1 MQSAEN
7 LMLTITVKQI
17 YLACGH
23 TDMRKS
29 INGLSIIVQSSFQ
42 LDPCIRAMF
51 VFCNRNR
58 DRIKILEWDDN
69 GFWLHLKRLEG
80 GGFRWPKISGDE
92 KTMILTDEELS
103 HLLGNPG
110 LEQKLR
116 RKQTTQSI
124 TL

>member
-1 MQSAEN
+1 MHQSDVCVLQPKPRPHKN
-7 LMLTITVKQI
+7 PGM
-17 YLACGH
+17 
-23 TDMRKS
+23 
-29 INGLSIIVQSSFQ
+29 
-42 LDPCIRAMF
+42 
-51 VFCNRNR
+51 
-58 DRIKILEWDDN
+58 DDN

-80 GGFRWPKISGDE
+80 GRFRWPKISGDE